1 MYVCM
6 YVCTYICMY
15 VYVCPCKSVPLSS
28 SGLST
33 PCAAARGGS
42 HGSLA
47 VERGG
52 WVAGWLAK
60 LLFGDLAGGMAEL
73 LDGWLGGAGWLTGWA
88 GLAEHRDCMSCCLPA
103 GLAGL
108 NQASWLVTVGGPTTT
123 SGPNPPPP
131 F

>member
-1 MYVCM
+1 MFMYVCM

-15 VYVCPCKSVPLSS
+15 VYVCPCKSVLLSS

-42 HGSLA
+42 DGSLA

-73 LDGWLGGAGWLTGWA
+73 LDGWLGGA
-88 GLAEHRDCMSCCLPA
+88 C
-103 GLAGL
+103 
-108 NQASWLVTVGGPTTT
+108 
-123 SGPNPPPP
+123 
-131 F
+131 